1 MNDTD
6 LLLALAAVVFAAL
19 SGVLSILLFRSH
31 RTLRCALTTLQL
43 AEQVMRSR
51 QRGQQT

>member
-6 LLLALAAVVFAAL
+6 LLLALAALAFAAL

-31 RTLRCALTTLQL
+31 RILRRALMTLQL
-43 AEQVMRSR
+43 AERVMRASY
-51 QRGQQT
+51 RGR